1 MYYFWGY
8 IKLGNKGEEG
18 LSVAMLST
26 LDPKKNISLPF
37 KKWRFS
43 RRAFVSPHD
52 ALSWG
57 RRLVSRYA
65 QLKSRRTSRAVDLR
79 RLREKLNQIGSGAS
93 R

>member
-8 IKLGNKGEEG
+8 IKLQNKGEEN

-26 LDPKKNISLPF
+26 VDPKKNISSPF

-43 RRAFVSPHD
+43 RRSFENPRD

-65 QLKSRRTSRAVDLR
+65 QMK
-79 RLREKLNQIGSGAS
+79 AS
-93 R
+93 RQVVETKQSVTCQPYGCVDYTGD